1 MFYLHKIKFYNF
13 YIMKK
18 IYFLLLSLFFIQSAF
33 AYTVKEKQAYDIRLK
48 NGLYMNVA
56 VCTDGIFRV
65 RITPR
70 QALEESLM
78 ERYGI
83 IKTDWKNVSATTKDS
98 KQQFE
103 VSTSK
108 YKFVVDKKT
117 GAITVSDKN
126 GKVIIDKVIHV
137 TGKDPL
143 CTNLGEVINK
153 KYESLKVATNG
164 AAIIGDDTNKGNI
177 KDMAETGEYSKAS
190 IINIS
195 LKEGERFYG
204 GGSTSREHIQ
214 HRGELLRMWTTYQHT
229 EIPMP
234 VMISSENWGV
244 YNNTTRKNFFDI
256 GSFQSDIFS
265 IYNTTDESDFY
276 LMFGNSMKDI
286 INHFTLITG
295 RPYVLPKWAYGFCFG
310 PNMLEDQFDILNDA
324 RSFRQEGIPCDLLWL
339 EPQWME
345 KRYDFSTKKK
355 WNYKLFSPE
364 GYWEADTY
372 PKKEHHH
379 LLLNR
384 LHKMGFHLGLWL
396 CEEYDLSLPEEDK
409 LAAAAGK
416 PTSGEEHWM
425 DHLKPFLDNGVDGFK
440 LDPARTIDEHPTRE
454 YYNGR
459 TDKEMHNL
467 NQILL
472 PKQMNL
478 MTRGHLGR
486 RTWHHYTA
494 GWAGTQHWGAS
505 TSGDNG
511 GDRTALFDQL
521 NLGMSGFMNTS
532 CDVLWVANG
541 DLEMPGLHFG
551 LFLPWVQVN
560 SWYALFHPF
569 YFPEDVKS
577 IYRDYVKLRYSLMPY
592 IYSAALE
599 GGQTGM
605 PIVRSMPLMFRDD
618 RKCDDMI
625 YQYMFGENLLLSIFS
640 NSIYLPKGNW
650 YDYWTGEKISGG
662 REIEHQY
669 PDNRAGLLFVREGAI
684 IPFQPDM
691 QYIGQKPLDTLT
703 VKVYP
708 KEASTTSYIMYE
720 DDGET
725 YAYEDGGIAETRF
738 ECKKNGQ
745 KVEFSVLPVKG
756 SYKGMYMSRTYKLEI
771 ESAQRPSKVMVNNT
785 AVTDW
790 TYGDDHKVRV
800 NLPQKD
806 VKQKAVVTIQ

>member
-1 MFYLHKIKFYNF
+1 
-13 YIMKK
+13 MKK

-137 TGKDPL
+137 TGKDPF

-569 YFPEDVKS
+569 YFPEDVKN

-605 PIVRSMPLMFRDD
+605 PIVRSMPLMFPDD